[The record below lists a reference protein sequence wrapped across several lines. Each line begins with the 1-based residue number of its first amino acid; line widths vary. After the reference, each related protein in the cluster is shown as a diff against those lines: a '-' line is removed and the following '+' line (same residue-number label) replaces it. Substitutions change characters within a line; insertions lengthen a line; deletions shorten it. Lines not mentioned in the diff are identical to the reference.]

1 MRYPLSYTVYT
12 PMFDALPTAAR
23 DLVVERLAA
32 VLTGRDAAPKYS
44 HLGAEARQAVIEILR
59 ETKPALADAL
69 H

>member
-1 MRYPLSYTVYT
+1 MRYPLSYTVYS

-23 DLVVERLAA
+23 YFVVERLAA
-32 VLTGRDAAPKYS
+32 VLTGRDAAPRYA